1 MFLIRKLVHSLN
13 IEGRRRQAGIVFVES
28 KNNIFE
34 EVSDSI
40 SFRGGLAHSTQGGL
54 VAIFLDKTDAMDI
67 VKAAIEIIH
76 KSKSLGV
83 RSKVGVNFGELIV
96 EEAPTGLVKYAA
108 LGNSLSYAKKL
119 AKVENAVVV
128 SDDIH
133 KKLESQFR
141 FDKMPSGWMIKG
153 AVIENW

>member
-13 IEGRRRQAGIVFVES
+13 IEGRRRQAGIIFVES

-67 VKAAIEIIH
+67 VKAAIEIIQ

-83 RSKVGVNFGELIV
+83 RSSVGVNFGELIV
-96 EEAPTGLVKYAA
+96 EETPIGPVKYAS
-108 LGNSLSYAKKL
+108 LGGSLGQAKKM
-119 AKVENAVVV
+119 AKVENSVVV
-128 SDDIH
+128 SDEIH
-133 KKLESQFR
+133 KKLENQFR
-141 FDKMPSGWMIKG
+141 FDKLAAGWLIKG
-153 AVIENW
+153 AVVENW